1 MFSYITHMSNL
12 SSHFYRCLLIIFDR
26 RLCTVTLLAESTFLG
41 RIKAILGIILAQP
54 RLLGS
59 QNKYSL
65 SQRNS
70 LTACNSVSATY
81 SSGRLMRLIA
91 PRTRSALFVKFTQL
105 VFRLSPLVGQV
116 PKRRDIETS
125 NYI

>member
-1 MFSYITHMSNL
+1 MFYYITHMSSL

-59 QNKYSL
+59 QNIRSVKEIL
-65 SQRNS
+65 SRRVII
-70 LTACNSVSATY
+70 VSATY

-91 PRTRSALFVKFTQL
+91 PGTRSALFPKFYSISFSLIAATW
-105 VFRLSPLVGQV
+105 
-116 PKRRDIETS
+116 TS
-125 NYI
+125 A

>member
-59 QNKYSL
+59 QNIRSVKEIL
-65 SQRNS
+65 SRHVII
-70 LTACNSVSATY
+70 VSATY
-81 SSGRLMRLIA
+81 SSGRLNAINRPSHSLSIISKVYSISFSLIA
-91 PRTRSALFVKFTQL
+91 ACWTSA
-105 VFRLSPLVGQV
+105 
-116 PKRRDIETS
+116 
-125 NYI
+125 

>member
-12 SSHFYRCLLIIFDR
+12 SSHFYRCLLIIFDC

-59 QNKYSL
+59 QNIRSVKEIL
-65 SQRNS
+65 SRHVII
-70 LTACNSVSATY
+70 VSATY

-91 PRTRSALFVKFTQL
+91 PRTRLALFLKFTQL